1 VRFRNRRHAAE
12 LLAES
17 LIPLE
22 LKAPVVL
29 GIPRGGVVIAD
40 VLAERL
46 GGTLDVVLARKIGAP
61 GNPELAIG
69 AVAET
74 GEVVLQPYAYRFAT
88 EAYLRNEV
96 ARQLK
101 IIEER
106 RAKYRAVRPKVP
118 LTGRDVVVTDD
129 GIATGSTMEAAL
141 AAVMLEKPARVV
153 VAVPVAAPDAVER
166 LKEKAEVVALL
177 VPPAFTAVA
186 AYYDEF
192 PQVSD
197 EEVLAILA
205 KWGRRDR
212 ETQGG

>member
-1 VRFRNRRHAAE
+1 
-12 LLAES
+12 LAEV
-17 LIPLE
+17 LIPLGLRE
-22 LKAPVVL
+22 PVVL

-46 GGTLDVVLARKIGAP
+46 HGTMDVVLARKVGAP
-61 GNPELAIG
+61 GNPEFALG

-74 GEVVLQPYAYRFAT
+74 GEVILQPYAYRYAG
-88 EAYLRNEV
+88 EAYIRNEV

-106 RAKYRAVRPKVP
+106 RAKYRAVRPKEP
-118 LTGRDVVVTDD
+118 LTGREVVLTDD
-129 GIATGSTMEAAL
+129 GMATGSTMEAAL
-141 AAVMLEKPARVV
+141 AAVLAERPSRVV

-166 LKEKAEVVALL
+166 LKDKAEVVALL

-197 EEVLAILA
+197 EEVIAILA
-205 KWGRRDR
+205 KWGR
-212 ETQGG
+212 GS